1 MFSYTFMQN
10 ALIISIC
17 IAVLCPCIGLFLVL
31 KRYSMIGDTLAHSS
45 LAGVTLGLLFR
56 ESPVLV
62 SFAFTAFAGMMIEF
76 LRQYFKKYTDLI
88 LSVVLSV
95 SVGIAITLI
104 SSGRLHANA
113 DAYLFGSMLTVS
125 NEDMAITG
133 LLSLA
138 AVLTVILNYHQLLY
152 ITYDEEAARV
162 AGAHVKVLNYV
173 FAFLGGCHLRFHP
186 ICRDISHYLDDH
198 ASGGLGAAAGERF
211 PRNLPR
217 RDGVQFPVHT
227 GGFFAS
233 YYIGAAPGGVT
244 ALFAAGLLLVTILAK
259 KSCADESAFPGRKG
273 MRLRYSDPAA
283 RPPLEEKGVFLS

>member
-62 SFAFTAFAGMMIEF
+62 SFVFTAFAGMMIEF

-173 FAFLGGCHLRFHP
+173 FAFLVAAV
-186 ICRDISHYLDDH
+186 ISVSIRSVGILVITSMITLPV
-198 ASGGLGAAAGERF
+198 ASALQLGKGFRATFLAAMVYSFLSILGGLLRILLHRRSTGRRHSALRRRTAPCDDPGEKSPALMSPHFLGGRECVSGT
-211 PRNLPR
+211 RIR
-217 RDGVQFPVHT
+217 R
-227 GGFFAS
+227 
-233 YYIGAAPGGVT
+233 
-244 ALFAAGLLLVTILAK
+244 
-259 KSCADESAFPGRKG
+259 PGRH
-273 MRLRYSDPAA
+273 
-283 RPPLEEKGVFLS
+283 

>member
-45 LAGVTLGLLFR
+45 LAAVTLGLLFR

-62 SFAFTAFAGMMIEF
+62 SFVFTAFAGMMIEF

-173 FAFLGGCHLRFHP
+173 FAFLVAAV
-186 ICRDISHYLDDH
+186 ISVSIRSVGILVITSMITLPV
-198 ASGGLGAAAGERF
+198 ASALQLGKGFRATFLAAMVYSF
-211 PRNLPR
+211 LSIL
-217 RDGVQFPVHT
+217 

-259 KSCADESAFPGRKG
+259 KV
-273 MRLRYSDPAA
+273 LR
-283 RPPLEEKGVFLS
+283 

>member
-62 SFAFTAFAGMMIEF
+62 SFVFTAFAGMMIEF

-173 FAFLGGCHLRFHP
+173 FAFLVAAV
-186 ICRDISHYLDDH
+186 ISVSIRSVGILVITSMITLP
-198 ASGGLGAAAGERF
+198 ALQLGKGFRATFLAAMVYSF
-211 PRNLPR
+211 LSIL
-217 RDGVQFPVHT
+217 

-259 KSCADESAFPGRKG
+259 KV
-273 MRLRYSDPAA
+273 LR
-283 RPPLEEKGVFLS
+283 

>member
-62 SFAFTAFAGMMIEF
+62 SFVFTAFAGMMIEF

-173 FAFLGGCHLRFHP
+173 FAFLVAAV
-186 ICRDISHYLDDH
+186 ISVSIRSVGILVITSMITLPV
-198 ASGGLGAAAGERF
+198 ASALPTGERF

-227 GGFFAS
+227 GGLLRILLHRRSTGRRHSALCRRT
-233 YYIGAAPGGVT
+233 APCDDPGEKSPALMSPHFLGGRECVSGT
-244 ALFAAGLLLVTILAK
+244 RIRR
-259 KSCADESAFPGRKG
+259 PGRH
-273 MRLRYSDPAA
+273 
-283 RPPLEEKGVFLS
+283 

>member
-62 SFAFTAFAGMMIEF
+62 SFVFTAFAGMMIEF

-173 FAFLGGCHLRFHP
+173 FAFLVAAV
-186 ICRDISHYLDDH
+186 ISVSIRSVGILVITSMITLPV
-198 ASGGLGAAAGERF
+198 ASALQLGERF

-227 GGFFAS
+227 GGLLRILLHRRSTGRRHSALCRRT
-233 YYIGAAPGGVT
+233 APCDDPGEKSPALMSPHFLGGRECVSGT
-244 ALFAAGLLLVTILAK
+244 RIRR
-259 KSCADESAFPGRKG
+259 PGRH
-273 MRLRYSDPAA
+273 
-283 RPPLEEKGVFLS
+283 

>member
-62 SFAFTAFAGMMIEF
+62 SFVFTAFAGMMIEF

-173 FAFLGGCHLRFHP
+173 FAFLWRLSSPFP
-186 ICRDISHYLDDH
+186 SDL
-198 ASGGLGAAAGERF
+198 SG
-211 PRNLPR
+211 
-217 RDGVQFPVHT
+217 
-227 GGFFAS
+227 
-233 YYIGAAPGGVT
+233 Y
-244 ALFAAGLLLVTILAK
+244 
-259 KSCADESAFPGRKG
+259 
-273 MRLRYSDPAA
+273 
-283 RPPLEEKGVFLS
+283 

>member
-45 LAGVTLGLLFR
+45 LAGVMLRLLFR

-62 SFAFTAFAGMMIEF
+62 SFVFTAFAGMMIEF

-173 FAFLGGCHLRFHP
+173 FAFLVAAV
-186 ICRDISHYLDDH
+186 ISVSIRSVGILVITSMITLPV
-198 ASGGLGAAAGERF
+198 ASALQLGKGFRATFLAAMVYSFLSILGGLLRILLHRRSTGRRHSALCRRTAPCDDPGEKSPALMSPHFLGGRECVSGT
-211 PRNLPR
+211 RIR
-217 RDGVQFPVHT
+217 R
-227 GGFFAS
+227 
-233 YYIGAAPGGVT
+233 
-244 ALFAAGLLLVTILAK
+244 
-259 KSCADESAFPGRKG
+259 PGRH
-273 MRLRYSDPAA
+273 
-283 RPPLEEKGVFLS
+283 